1 MVSRQA
7 LSRILNGNAN
17 LNHVVTSEAD
27 VATVSNI
34 TMRNIYVYQCTQ
46 MLMIKTWP
54 GGSGAMGYVK
64 YSVFENFWAYDTTY
78 GLGNLPVS
86 LIMATI

>member
-1 MVSRQA
+1 MLKYHA
-7 LSRILNGNAN
+7 
-17 LNHVVTSEAD
+17 VTSEAD

-64 YSVFENFWAYDTTY
+64 DSVFENFWAYDTTY
-78 GLGNLPVS
+78 GLGKLPAS
-86 LIMATI
+86 LYTLSV

>member
-1 MVSRQA
+1 MVGGQSCLKVLDGNTN
-7 LSRILNGNAN
+7 LSL
-17 LNHVVTSEAD
+17 VVTSEAD

-64 YSVFENFWAYDTTY
+64 DSVFENFWAYDTTY
-78 GLGNLPVS
+78 GLGNLPAS
-86 LIMATI
+86 LIVASI

>member
-1 MVSRQA
+1 
-7 LSRILNGNAN
+7 
-17 LNHVVTSEAD
+17 
-27 VATVSNI
+27 
-34 TMRNIYVYQCTQ
+34 

-64 YSVFENFWAYDTTY
+64 DSIFENFWAYDTTY

-86 LIMATI
+86 VIIASI